1 MIRLVGASLLLGWLP
16 GALTLR
22 LPLGDRHRRERLDWD
37 ERAFWAVVLS
47 VAWSAGAAFTLAV
60 FGSYSFDR
68 LLFLNGA
75 CAAVGALTFRSAL
88 RYRNPSRPRVHAI
101 VPALLLGFGL
111 WLYHP
116 PAEYIIGGKD
126 PGMYINEGVQIAQR
140 GDVITRD
147 DLVKSLPQDLL
158 DLFIPPHH
166 APSYYGIRFM
176 GFFVTDP
183 ARGKVV
189 GQFPHLYPA
198 AIAIGYGLDGLTGA
212 RHVSSTWAALGVVA
226 LFFLAARLVG
236 RPAATVA
243 AVLLAVNVVQVW
255 FARYPNSEIVAQVL
269 ILAGMLAFARAYIDG
284 DRFFGPVAALL
295 LGFSLFAR
303 IDGVFAIAAACGAAI
318 LLPVEGRR
326 AGVSFFGPLIA
337 VCASG
342 WMYFSRILSPYTQ
355 RPIET
360 AERHVVALAALTAG
374 VIAIYVAVNRKSL
387 APFIRAWIPRVLAIV
402 LAGLA
407 IYAFFFRVPSGRLAV
422 HDANALRTYAWYVH
436 PAALGAALI
445 GLCLVVWRRFW
456 QDPAWLLAVAFYSVF
471 FFYKIQIVPEH
482 FWMARRFLP
491 VILPATMMC
500 IGAVLM
506 EWAGTPGVRTLR
518 PANLPRVAL
527 RAALTALIV
536 WSFVESSR
544 PILRHV
550 EYAGIIQR
558 VESLASRIAPDD
570 LLVVE
575 SRNASD
581 LHVLALP
588 LAYIYAKP
596 VLVLNSPKPDKQ
608 AFAKF
613 VGWARQ
619 RYRQVYFLGGGGTD
633 LLSSTVG
640 VEPIASERFQVP
652 EYESR
657 RNAYPTHVRAKEFDY
672 GLYRFVTPGTTTGVF
687 ALDVGDKDDLYV
699 VRFHAKERDR
709 RGTFRWTQRQSYV
722 SIPALT
728 TDRHELVLWMQNGGR
743 SPKAPPARVEAFIG
757 DHSIG
762 TVVVGP
768 VLQPYSFAIATG
780 TLTGNT
786 TTIRLV
792 TDTWNPRA
800 TMGVADDRDLGVMVD
815 RLEVR

>member
-1 MIRLVGASLLLGWLP
+1 MIRLVAAGLLLGWLP
-16 GALTLR
+16 GAFALR

-37 ERAFWAVVLS
+37 ERVFWAVVLS

-60 FGSYSFDR
+60 FGRYSFDR
-68 LLFLNGA
+68 LLLLNA
-75 CAAVGALTFRSAL
+75 VCVGALALAFRARL
-88 RYRNPSRPRVHAI
+88 RYRDAAGPTIHAI
-101 VPALLLGFGL
+101 VPALLFGFAL
-111 WLYHP
+111 WLYHR

-126 PGMYINEGVQIAQR
+126 PGVYINEGVQVAQR

-147 DLVKSLPQDLL
+147 DLVKSLPPDVR
-158 DLFIPPHH
+158 DLFIPGHYRQ
-166 APSYYGIRFM
+166 SYYGIRFM

-183 ARGKVV
+183 ASGKVV

-226 LFFLAARLVG
+226 LFFVTARLVG

-243 AVLLAVNVVQVW
+243 AALLAVNVVQVW

-284 DRFFGPVAALL
+284 DRFFGPVAALF
-295 LGFSLFAR
+295 LGFLLFAR

-318 LLPVEGRR
+318 LLRAEGR
-326 AGVSFFGPLIA
+326 AIGLSFFGPLIA
-337 VCASG
+337 VCACG
-342 WMYFSRILSPYTQ
+342 WLYFSRILSPYAE

-360 AERHVVALAALTAG
+360 AARHVVALAALIAG
-374 VIAIYVAVNRKSL
+374 VIAIYVAVHRKSL
-387 APFIRAWIPRVLAIV
+387 APFIRTWIPRALAIV
-402 LAGLA
+402 LAVLA
-407 IYAFFFRVPSGRLAV
+407 IYAFFIRVPSGRLAV

-456 QDPAWLLAVAFYSVF
+456 QDPAWLLAVAIYSVF

-506 EWAGTPGVRTLR
+506 EWAATSGVTTLR

-527 RAALTALIV
+527 RAALTALIA

-550 EYAGIIQR
+550 EYAGIIPR
-558 VESLASRIAPDD
+558 IESLAARIAPDD

-596 VLVLNSPKPDKQ
+596 VLVLNSPKPDKL

-633 LLSSTVG
+633 LLSSSVG
-640 VEPIASERFQVP
+640 VEPVASERFQVP

-657 RNAYPTHVRAKEFDY
+657 RNAYPTRVRGKEFDY

-687 ALDVGDKDDLYV
+687 ALDIGDKDDPVRRAIPREGTRPARHVPVDAAAV
-699 VRFHAKERDR
+699 VPVDPGADR
-709 RGTFRWTQRQSYV
+709 RPARARAVDAERRTVAESAAGACRSVHRR
-722 SIPALT
+722 SI
-728 TDRHELVLWMQNGGR
+728 DRHGRGG
-743 SPKAPPARVEAFIG
+743 ARAAAVFVC
-757 DHSIG
+757 DYRWYVDWRH
-762 TVVVGP
+762 
-768 VLQPYSFAIATG
+768 
-780 TLTGNT
+780 
-786 TTIRLV
+786 
-792 TDTWNPRA
+792 
-800 TMGVADDRDLGVMVD
+800 DDDPSGH
-815 RLEVR
+815 

>member
-1 MIRLVGASLLLGWLP
+1 MIRFVAAGLLLGWLP
-16 GALTLR
+16 GALAIR

-37 ERAFWAVVLS
+37 ERAFWAVALS
-47 VAWSAGAAFTLAV
+47 IAWSAGAAFTFAV

-68 LLFLNGA
+68 LLLFNVV
-75 CAAVGALTFRSAL
+75 CAAALGLAFRGRL
-88 RYRNPSRPRVHAI
+88 RYRTPSGPTIHAI
-101 VPALLLGFGL
+101 VPALLFGFAL

-126 PGMYINEGVQIAQR
+126 PGVYINEGVQIAQR
-140 GDVITRD
+140 GDVITHD
-147 DLVKSLPQDLL
+147 DLVKSLPQDLR
-158 DLFIPPHH
+158 DLFIPGHDRR
-166 APSYYGIRFM
+166 SYYGLRFM

-183 ARGKVV
+183 ATGAVV

-212 RHVSSTWAALGVVA
+212 RHVSSVSAALGVVA
-226 LFFLAARLVG
+226 LFFLTARLVG

-243 AVLLAVNVVQVW
+243 AALLAVNVVQVW
-255 FARYPNSEIVAQVL
+255 FARYPNSEIVVQVL
-269 ILAGMLAFARAYIDG
+269 ILTGMLAFSRAYIDG
-284 DRFFGPVAALL
+284 DRLFGPVAALL
-295 LGFSLFAR
+295 LGCSIFAR
-303 IDGVFAIAAACGAAI
+303 IDSVFAIAAACGAAI
-318 LLPVEGRR
+318 LLRVEGR
-326 AGVSFFGPLIA
+326 AIGVSFFGPLIA
-337 VCASG
+337 LCVAG
-342 WMYFSRILSPYTQ
+342 WLYFSRILSPYAE

-360 AERHVVALAALTAG
+360 AERHVVTLAALIGG
-374 VIAIYVAVNRKSL
+374 VIAIFIAVNRQSL
-387 APFIRAWIPRVLAIV
+387 APFIRRWIPRALAIG
-402 LAGLA
+402 LAALA
-407 IYAFFFRVPSGRLAV
+407 IYAFFFRVPGGRLAV

-456 QDPAWLLAVAFYSVF
+456 QDPAWLLAIALYSVF

-506 EWAGTPGVRTLR
+506 EWAGTPSVRTLG
-518 PANLPRVAL
+518 PANLPRVVLRCAL
-527 RAALTALIV
+527 AALIA

-544 PILRHV
+544 PLLHHV
-550 EYAGIIQR
+550 EYAGVIPR
-558 VESLASRIAPDD
+558 LESLASRITSDD

-596 VLVLNSPKPDKQ
+596 VLVLNSPKPDKLP
-608 AFAKF
+608 FARF

-633 LLSSTVG
+633 LLSSGVG
-640 VEPIASERFQVP
+640 VEPVVSERFQVP

-657 RNAYPTHVRAKEFDY
+657 RNAYPTRVRHKEFDY
-672 GLYRFVTPGTTTGVF
+672 GLYRFVTPGATSGTFVL
-687 ALDVGDKDDLYV
+687 AIGDKDDLYV
-699 VRFHAKERDR
+699 VRFHGKERDQ
-709 RGTFRWTQRQSYV
+709 RGTFRWTQRQSYL
-722 SIPALT
+722 SLPLT
-728 TDRHELVLWMQNGGR
+728 ADRHDLVLWMQNGGR
-743 SPKAPPARVEAFIG
+743 SPKARPARVEAFIG
-757 DHSIG
+757 ERSIG
-762 TVVVGP
+762 TAVVGP
-768 VLQPYSFAIATG
+768 ALQPYSFAIATQA
-780 TLTGNT
+780 LTGDS

-792 TDTWNPRA
+792 TDTWNPRE
-800 TMGVADDRDLGVMVD
+800 TMGVADDRDLGVIVD